1 MGLFGSPTALEAYR
15 HSLTGIS
22 PLKPDTERALAE
34 RYRQGDQDAGRKLIE
49 ASLPFVITIATEYRR
64 WGVPLEDLIQQGN
77 LGLLKAASRYEP
89 GRDCRLI
96 TYAVY
101 WIRAEIRDYVVRAY
115 RVVRI
120 GGSKGERRAL
130 RAFRRT
136 REDDPAKLAVLAG
149 VSTESAARLLPML
162 KQRDVSLDASP
173 DGESPAID
181 RLRDTAAS
189 PEEQAMEHAEDEHT
203 HHRID
208 EAMAHLSQRERWILE
223 HRMLAEAEVTLES
236 LGREL
241 GISKERVRQIEAR
254 ALQKLRGALSDLA
267 A

>member
-1 MGLFGSPTALEAYR
+1 MTVLGSPTALEAYR
-15 HSLTGIS
+15 NSLTGIS
-22 PLKPDTERALAE
+22 PLKPDEERSLAE
-34 RYRQGDQDAGRKLIE
+34 RWRQGDKIAGRKLIE
-49 ASLPFVITIATEYRR
+49 AALPFVITIATEYRR

-77 LGLLKAASRYEP
+77 LGLLKATSRFEP

-120 GGSKGERRAL
+120 GGSKGERRTL

-136 REDDPAKLAVLAG
+136 REEDPAKLAAIAG
-149 VSTESAARLLPML
+149 VSTESVERILPVL
-162 KQRDVSLDASP
+162 KQRDVSLDAAP
-173 DGESPAID
+173 DGDAPAID
-181 RLRDTAAS
+181 RLRDDTAS
-189 PEEQAMEHAEDEHT
+189 PEEQALDHAQDQHT
-203 HHRID
+203 RGRID
-208 EAMAHLSQRERWILE
+208 EAMSNLSQRERWILE
-223 HRMLAEAEVTLES
+223 HRMFGETEATLES

>member
-1 MGLFGSPTALEAYR
+1 MMKYTCNNFHALKITFANETARLCAALGVDAFEVMD
-15 HSLTGIS
+15 LVCQDTQLNIS
-22 PLKPDTERALAE
+22 
-34 RYRQGDQDAGRKLIE
+34 
-49 ASLPFVITIATEYRR
+49 
-64 WGVPLEDLIQQGN
+64 
-77 LGLLKAASRYEP
+77 
-89 GRDCRLI
+89 
-96 TYAVY
+96 
-101 WIRAEIRDYVVRAY
+101 RAY
-115 RVVRI
+115 LRPGFAF
-120 GGSKGERRAL
+120 GGSCLPKDL
-130 RAFRRT
+130 RAT
-136 REDDPAKLAVLAG
+136 TYLA
-149 VSTESAARLLPML
+149 

-223 HRMLAEAEVTLES
+223 HRMLGEAEVTLES